1 MTVPKRSLPDAPAL
15 HALWALPYPLMV
27 LDEEMRVCG
36 QNDAARGLLT
46 EVGRKELGRKCGE
59 VLSCLH
65 ARRAD
70 DCCGDTEHCPE
81 CGVRNG
87 VVQAQREL
95 STVQA
100 CVSIQRGPGAEDSV
114 HMLVTAVG
122 YEQAGGRRAVV
133 MLQDIPGLSVSAGL
147 IPVCAACHK
156 MRDEA
161 GEWHDLGAFLYQQHN
176 LVLTHTLCPD
186 CGPNRRNR

>member
-1 MTVPKRSLPDAPAL
+1 MTVPKRSLPDEPAL

-46 EVGRKELGRKCGE
+46 EAGRKELGQKCGE

-65 ARRAD
+65 ALRAD
-70 DCCGDTEHCPE
+70 DCCGTTEHCPE
-81 CGVRNG
+81 CDVRNG
-87 VVQAQREL
+87 VAQAQRERT
-95 STVQA
+95 TVQA
-100 CVSIQRGPGAEDSV
+100 CVSVQRGPEPDQLV

-122 YEQAGGRRAVV
+122 YEGAEGRRAVV
-133 MLQDIPGLSVSAGL
+133 MLQDIPELAVSAGL

-161 GEWHDLGAFLYQQHN
+161 GEWHDLGAF
-176 LVLTHTLCPD
+176 
-186 CGPNRRNR
+186 